1 MKSTFLAVAIA
12 TAALNL
18 FAPAVGHAQGY
29 IVNGHNASK
38 AEAQFLASY
47 NAPAG
52 HWQVDGYGISR
63 VADEHP
69 APPVVTVRPP
79 AASAGMSSMCS
90 FATDL
95 PAA

>member
-1 MKSTFLAVAIA
+1 MKSKFLALAIA
-12 TAALNL
+12 TAALNV

-47 NAPAG
+47 SAPAG
-52 HWQVDGYGISR
+52 QWQADGYGILR

-69 APPVVTVRPP
+69 APVAKTGSKCWYVLDVQL
-79 AASAGMSSMCS
+79 CN
-90 FATDL
+90 
-95 PAA
+95 

>member
-1 MKSTFLAVAIA
+1 MKSTFLAVVIA

-47 NAPAG
+47 SAPAG
-52 HWQVDGYGISR
+52 HLRVPVDR
-63 VADEHP
+63 E
-69 APPVVTVRPP
+69 R
-79 AASAGMSSMCS
+79 
-90 FATDL
+90 
-95 PAA
+95 

>member
-1 MKSTFLAVAIA
+1 MKSTFLAIAIA

-18 FAPAVGHAQGY
+18 FAPTVGHAQDY

-47 NAPAG
+47 SAPAG
-52 HWQVDGYGISR
+52 HWQVDGYGFSR

-69 APPVVTVRPP
+69 APPIVKT
-79 AASAGMSSMCS
+79 AGRKCWYVL
-90 FATDL
+90 DVQL
-95 PAA
+95 CD

>member
-1 MKSTFLAVAIA
+1 MKSTFLAVVIA

-47 NAPAG
+47 SAPAG
-52 HWQVDGYGISR
+52 H
-63 VADEHP
+63 
-69 APPVVTVRPP
+69 
-79 AASAGMSSMCS
+79 
-90 FATDL
+90 
-95 PAA
+95 